1 MTTRFNLTI
10 ILLIVGMSWGLTAPL
25 SKIAVSTGHHYLGL
39 LIWQIIIMILSLG
52 LIQIFRKK
60 KLPLKLN
67 CFWRYVVVAL
77 LGTILPNSIMYK
89 AYFHLQ
95 SGIMSIL
102 VSIVPMIAFLLVLVL
117 QMEKFEIRRFLGVLF
132 GIFAIILIVFPKLD
146 LGYLGEVGWILLALL
161 SPLCYAIEG
170 VWINKIGIAK
180 LDPIEVILGASIL
193 GFFILMPIVALN
205 GYWITPYRVWGPA
218 EFAITASSLIHS
230 IIYISYIWLIGKAG
244 VIFASQVSYIYTAS
258 GIGFSIILLG
268 EGYSLFVW
276 AAVILMLM
284 GLMTVSYTHLRAH
297 ETDS

>member
-1 MTTRFNLTI
+1 MTIRFNLTL
-10 ILLIVGMSWGLTAPL
+10 ILLIVGVSWGLTAPL

-60 KLPLKLN
+60 KLPLNLN
-67 CFWRYVVVAL
+67 CFWRYVLVAL
-77 LGTILPNSIMYK
+77 LGTLLPNSIMYK

-132 GIFAIILIVFPKLD
+132 GIFAIILIAFPKLD
-146 LGYLGEVGWILLALL
+146 LGYIGEVGWILLALL

-284 GLMTVSYTHLRAH
+284 GLMMVRPSRRSSL
-297 ETDS
+297 S

>member
-10 ILLIVGMSWGLTAPL
+10 ILLIVGVSWGLTAPL

-60 KLPLKLN
+60 KLPLNLN
-67 CFWRYVVVAL
+67 CFWRYVLVAL

-230 IIYISYIWLIGKAG
+230 LIYISYIWLIGKAG

-284 GLMTVSYTHLRAH
+284 GLMMVRPSRRSSL
-297 ETDS
+297 S

>member
-10 ILLIVGMSWGLTAPL
+10 ILLIVGVSWGLTAPL

-60 KLPLKLN
+60 KLPLNLN
-67 CFWRYVVVAL
+67 CFWRYVLVAL

-117 QMEKFEIRRFLGVLF
+117 KMEKFEIRRFLGVLF

-205 GYWITPYRVWGPA
+205 GYWVTPYRVWGPA
-218 EFAITASSLIHS
+218 EFAITLSSLIHS

-276 AAVILMLM
+276 AEVILMLM
-284 GLMTVSYTHLRAH
+284 GLMMVRPSRR
-297 ETDS
+297 S

>member
-1 MTTRFNLTI
+1 MTTRFNLTL
-10 ILLIVGMSWGLTAPL
+10 ILLIVGVSWGLTAPL

-60 KLPLKLN
+60 KLPLNLN
-67 CFWRYVVVAL
+67 CFWRYVLVAL

-284 GLMTVSYTHLRAH
+284 GLMMVRPSRRSSL
-297 ETDS
+297 S

>member
-1 MTTRFNLTI
+1 MTARFNLTL
-10 ILLIVGMSWGLTAPL
+10 ILLIVGVSWGLTAPL

-60 KLPLKLN
+60 KLPLNLN
-67 CFWRYVVVAL
+67 CFWRYVLVAL
-77 LGTILPNSIMYK
+77 LGTILPSSIMYK

-146 LGYLGEVGWILLALL
+146 LGYIGEVGWILLALL

-230 IIYISYIWLIGKAG
+230 LIYISYIWLIGKAG

-284 GLMTVSYTHLRAH
+284 GLMMVRPSRRSSL
-297 ETDS
+297 S

>member
-1 MTTRFNLTI
+1 MTARFNLTL
-10 ILLIVGMSWGLTAPL
+10 ILLIVGVSWGLTAPL
-25 SKIAVSTGHHYLGL
+25 SKIAVSTGHHFLGL

-60 KLPLKLN
+60 KLPLNLN
-67 CFWRYVVVAL
+67 CFWRYVLVAL

-117 QMEKFEIRRFLGVLF
+117 KMEKFEIRRFLGVLF

-180 LDPIEVILGASIL
+180 LDPIEIILGASIL

-218 EFAITASSLIHS
+218 EFAITSSSLIHS

-284 GLMTVSYTHLRAH
+284 GLMMVRPSRRSSL
-297 ETDS
+297 S

>member
-1 MTTRFNLTI
+1 MTARFNLTL
-10 ILLIVGMSWGLTAPL
+10 ILLIVGVSWGLTAPL

-60 KLPLKLN
+60 KLPLNLN
-67 CFWRYVVVAL
+67 CFWRYVLVAL

-102 VSIVPMIAFLLVLVL
+102 VSIVPMIAFLLVVVL

-146 LGYLGEVGWILLALL
+146 LGYIGEVGWILLALL

-276 AAVILMLM
+276 AAVILMLF
-284 GLMTVSYTHLRAH
+284 GLMMVRPSRRSSL
-297 ETDS
+297 S

>member
-10 ILLIVGMSWGLTAPL
+10 ILLIVGVSWGLTAPL

-60 KLPLKLN
+60 KLPLNLN
-67 CFWRYVVVAL
+67 CFWRYVLVAL

-146 LGYLGEVGWILLALL
+146 LGYIGEVGWILLALL

-180 LDPIEVILGASIL
+180 LDPIEIILGASIL

-205 GYWITPYRVWGPA
+205 GYWVTPYRVWGPA
-218 EFAITASSLIHS
+218 EFAITLSSLIHS

-284 GLMTVSYTHLRAH
+284 GLMMVRPSR
-297 ETDS
+297 

>member
-1 MTTRFNLTI
+1 MTARFNLTL
-10 ILLIVGMSWGLTAPL
+10 ILLIVGLSWGLTAPL
-25 SKIAVSTGHHYLGL
+25 SKIAVSTGHHFLGL

-60 KLPLKLN
+60 KLPLNLN
-67 CFWRYVVVAL
+67 CFWRYVLVAL
-77 LGTILPNSIMYK
+77 LGTLLPNSIMYK

-146 LGYLGEVGWILLALL
+146 LGYIGEVGWILLALL

-180 LDPIEVILGASIL
+180 LDPIEIILGASIL

-205 GYWITPYRVWGPA
+205 GYWVTPYRVWGPA
-218 EFAITASSLIHS
+218 EFAITLSSLIHS

-284 GLMTVSYTHLRAH
+284 GLMMVRPSRRSSL
-297 ETDS
+297 S

>member
-1 MTTRFNLTI
+1 MTIRFNLTL
-10 ILLIVGMSWGLTAPL
+10 ILLIVGVSWGLTAPL

-60 KLPLKLN
+60 KLPLNLN
-67 CFWRYVVVAL
+67 CFWRYVLVAL

-117 QMEKFEIRRFLGVLF
+117 KMEKFEIRRFLGVLF

-230 IIYISYIWLIGKAG
+230 LIYISYIWLIGKAG

-284 GLMTVSYTHLRAH
+284 GLMMVRPSRRSSL
-297 ETDS
+297 S

>member
-1 MTTRFNLTI
+1 MTIRFNLTL
-10 ILLIVGMSWGLTAPL
+10 ILLIVGVSWGLTAPL

-60 KLPLKLN
+60 KLPLNLN

-230 IIYISYIWLIGKAG
+230 LIYISYIWLIGKAG

-284 GLMTVSYTHLRAH
+284 GLMMVRPSR
-297 ETDS
+297 

>member
-1 MTTRFNLTI
+1 MTARFNLTL
-10 ILLIVGMSWGLTAPL
+10 ILLIVGVSWGLTAPL

-60 KLPLKLN
+60 KLPLNLN
-67 CFWRYVVVAL
+67 CFWRYVLVAL

-146 LGYLGEVGWILLALL
+146 LGYIGEVGWILLALL

-193 GFFILMPIVALN
+193 GFFILIPIVALN
-205 GYWITPYRVWGPA
+205 GYWVTPYRVWGPA
-218 EFAITASSLIHS
+218 EFAITLSSLIHS

-268 EGYSLFVW
+268 EGYPLFVW

-284 GLMTVSYTHLRAH
+284 GLMMVRPSRRSSL
-297 ETDS
+297 S

>member
-10 ILLIVGMSWGLTAPL
+10 ILLIVGVSWGLTAPL

-60 KLPLKLN
+60 KLPLNLN
-67 CFWRYVVVAL
+67 CFWRYVLVAL
-77 LGTILPNSIMYK
+77 LGTILPSSIMYK

-117 QMEKFEIRRFLGVLF
+117 KMEKFEIRRFLGVLF

-146 LGYLGEVGWILLALL
+146 LGYLVEVGWILLALL

-205 GYWITPYRVWGPA
+205 GYWVTPYRAWGPA
-218 EFAITASSLIHS
+218 EFAITSSSLIHS

-284 GLMTVSYTHLRAH
+284 GLMMVRPSRRSSL
-297 ETDS
+297 S

>member
-10 ILLIVGMSWGLTAPL
+10 ILLIVGVSWGLTAPL

-60 KLPLKLN
+60 KLPLNLN
-67 CFWRYVVVAL
+67 CFWRYIVVAL

-117 QMEKFEIRRFLGVLF
+117 KMEKFEIRRFLGVLF

-230 IIYISYIWLIGKAG
+230 LIYISYIWLIGKAG

-284 GLMTVSYTHLRAH
+284 GLMMVRPSRRSSL
-297 ETDS
+297 S

>member
-1 MTTRFNLTI
+1 MSARFNLTL
-10 ILLIVGMSWGLTAPL
+10 ILLIVGVSWGLTAPL

-60 KLPLKLN
+60 KLPLNLN
-67 CFWRYVVVAL
+67 CFWRYVLVAL

-230 IIYISYIWLIGKAG
+230 LIYISYIWLIGKAG

-284 GLMTVSYTHLRAH
+284 GLMMVRPSRRSSL
-297 ETDS
+297 S

>member
-1 MTTRFNLTI
+1 MTIRFNLTL
-10 ILLIVGMSWGLTAPL
+10 ILLIVGVSWGLTAPL

-60 KLPLKLN
+60 KLPLNLN
-67 CFWRYVVVAL
+67 CFWRYIVVAL

-117 QMEKFEIRRFLGVLF
+117 KMEKFEIRRFLGVLF

-230 IIYISYIWLIGKAG
+230 LIYISYIWLIGKAG

-284 GLMTVSYTHLRAH
+284 GLMMVMPSRRSSL
-297 ETDS
+297 S

>member
-1 MTTRFNLTI
+1 MTARFNLTL
-10 ILLIVGMSWGLTAPL
+10 ILLIVGVSWGLTAPL

-39 LIWQIIIMILSLG
+39 LIWQTIIMILSLG

-60 KLPLKLN
+60 KLPLNLN
-67 CFWRYVVVAL
+67 CFWRYVLVAL

-284 GLMTVSYTHLRAH
+284 GLMMVRPSRRSSL
-297 ETDS
+297 S

>member
-1 MTTRFNLTI
+1 MTIRFNLTL
-10 ILLIVGMSWGLTAPL
+10 ILLIVGVSWGLTAPL

-60 KLPLKLN
+60 KLPLNLN
-67 CFWRYVVVAL
+67 CFWRYVLVAL

-193 GFFILMPIVALN
+193 GFFILIPIVALN
-205 GYWITPYRVWGPA
+205 GYWVTPYRVWGPA
-218 EFAITASSLIHS
+218 EFAITLSSLIHS

-284 GLMTVSYTHLRAH
+284 GLMMVRPSRRSSL
-297 ETDS
+297 S

>member
-1 MTTRFNLTI
+1 MTIRFNLTL
-10 ILLIVGMSWGLTAPL
+10 ILLIVGVSWGLTAPL

-60 KLPLKLN
+60 KLPLNLN
-67 CFWRYVVVAL
+67 CFWRYVLVAL

-205 GYWITPYRVWGPA
+205 GYWVTPYRVWGPA
-218 EFAITASSLIHS
+218 EFAITLSSLIHS

-284 GLMTVSYTHLRAH
+284 GLMMVRPSRRSSL
-297 ETDS
+297 S

>member
-10 ILLIVGMSWGLTAPL
+10 ILLIVGVSWGLTAPL

-60 KLPLKLN
+60 KLPLNLN
-67 CFWRYVVVAL
+67 CFWRYVLVAL

-102 VSIVPMIAFLLVLVL
+102 VSIVPMIAFLLVLML

-230 IIYISYIWLIGKAG
+230 LIYISYIWLIGKAG

-284 GLMTVSYTHLRAH
+284 GLMMVRPSRRSSL
-297 ETDS
+297 S

>member
-1 MTTRFNLTI
+1 MTARFNLTL
-10 ILLIVGMSWGLTAPL
+10 ILLIVGVSWGLTAPL

-60 KLPLKLN
+60 KLPLNLN
-67 CFWRYVVVAL
+67 CFWRYVLVAL

-146 LGYLGEVGWILLALL
+146 LGYIGEVSWILLALL

-193 GFFILMPIVALN
+193 GFFILIPIVALN
-205 GYWITPYRVWGPA
+205 GYWVTPYRVWGPA
-218 EFAITASSLIHS
+218 EFAITLSSLIHS

-284 GLMTVSYTHLRAH
+284 GLMMVMPSRRSSL
-297 ETDS
+297 S

>member
-1 MTTRFNLTI
+1 
-10 ILLIVGMSWGLTAPL
+10 VGVSWGLTAPL

-60 KLPLKLN
+60 KLPLNLN
-67 CFWRYVVVAL
+67 CFWRYVLVAL

-117 QMEKFEIRRFLGVLF
+117 KMEKFEIRRFLGVLF

-230 IIYISYIWLIGKAG
+230 LIYISYIWLIGKAG

-284 GLMTVSYTHLRAH
+284 GLMMVRPSRRSSL
-297 ETDS
+297 S

>member
-1 MTTRFNLTI
+1 MTARFNLTL
-10 ILLIVGMSWGLTAPL
+10 ILLIAGVSWGLTAPL

-60 KLPLKLN
+60 KLPLNLN
-67 CFWRYVVVAL
+67 CFWRYVLVAL

-284 GLMTVSYTHLRAH
+284 GLMMVRPSRRSSL
-297 ETDS
+297 S

>member
-1 MTTRFNLTI
+1 MTTRFNLTL
-10 ILLIVGMSWGLTAPL
+10 ILLIVGVSWGLTAPL

-60 KLPLKLN
+60 KLPLNLN
-67 CFWRYVVVAL
+67 CFWRYVLVAL

-146 LGYLGEVGWILLALL
+146 LGYIGEVGWILLALL

-205 GYWITPYRVWGPA
+205 GYWVTPYRVWGPA
-218 EFAITASSLIHS
+218 EFAITLSSLIHS

-284 GLMTVSYTHLRAH
+284 GLMMVRPSRRSSL
-297 ETDS
+297 S

>member
-10 ILLIVGMSWGLTAPL
+10 ILLIVGVSWGLTAPL

-60 KLPLKLN
+60 KLPLNLN
-67 CFWRYVVVAL
+67 CFWRYVLVAL

-117 QMEKFEIRRFLGVLF
+117 KMEKFEIRRFLGVLF

-218 EFAITASSLIHS
+218 EFAITSSSLIHS
-230 IIYISYIWLIGKAG
+230 IIYVSYIWLIGKAG
-244 VIFASQVSYIYTAS
+244 VIFASQVTYIYTAS

-268 EGYSLFVW
+268 EGYSLFIW
-276 AAVILMLM
+276 AAVISMLM
-284 GLMTVSYTHLRAH
+284 GLMMVRPSRRSSL
-297 ETDS
+297 S

>member
-1 MTTRFNLTI
+1 MTIRFNLTL
-10 ILLIVGMSWGLTAPL
+10 ILLIVGVSWGLTAPL

-60 KLPLKLN
+60 KLLLNLN
-67 CFWRYVVVAL
+67 CFWRYVLVAL

-89 AYFHLQ
+89 AYFNLQ

-193 GFFILMPIVALN
+193 GFFILIPIVALN
-205 GYWITPYRVWGPA
+205 GYWVTPYRVWGPA
-218 EFAITASSLIHS
+218 EFAITLSSLIHS

-284 GLMTVSYTHLRAH
+284 GLMMVRPSRRSSL
-297 ETDS
+297 S

>member
-10 ILLIVGMSWGLTAPL
+10 ILLIVGVSWGLTAPL

-60 KLPLKLN
+60 KLPLNLN
-67 CFWRYVVVAL
+67 CFWRYVLVAL

-117 QMEKFEIRRFLGVLF
+117 KMEKFEIRRFLGVLF

-230 IIYISYIWLIGKAG
+230 LIYISYIWLIGKAG

-268 EGYSLFVW
+268 EGYPLFVW

-284 GLMTVSYTHLRAH
+284 GLMMVRPSRRSSL
-297 ETDS
+297 S

>member
-10 ILLIVGMSWGLTAPL
+10 ILLIVGVSWGLTAPL

-60 KLPLKLN
+60 KLPLNLN

-117 QMEKFEIRRFLGVLF
+117 KMEKFEIRRFLGVLF

-180 LDPIEVILGASIL
+180 LDPIEIILGASIL

-244 VIFASQVSYIYTAS
+244 VIFASQVSYIYTC
-258 GIGFSIILLG
+258 LL
-268 EGYSLFVW
+268 
-276 AAVILMLM
+276 
-284 GLMTVSYTHLRAH
+284 YTSPSPRDRTRSRMPSSA
-297 ETDS
+297 

>member
-1 MTTRFNLTI
+1 MTARFNLTL
-10 ILLIVGMSWGLTAPL
+10 ILLIVGVSWGLTAPL

-60 KLPLKLN
+60 KLPLNLN
-67 CFWRYVVVAL
+67 CFWRYVLVAL

-146 LGYLGEVGWILLALL
+146 LGYIGEVGWILLALL

-218 EFAITASSLIHS
+218 EFAITLSSLIHS

-284 GLMTVSYTHLRAH
+284 GLMMVRPSRR
-297 ETDS
+297 S

>member
-1 MTTRFNLTI
+1 MTIRFNLTL
-10 ILLIVGMSWGLTAPL
+10 ILLIVGVSWGLTAPL

-60 KLPLKLN
+60 KLPLNLN
-67 CFWRYVVVAL
+67 CFWRYVLVAL

-146 LGYLGEVGWILLALL
+146 LGYIGEVGWILLALL

-205 GYWITPYRVWGPA
+205 GYWVTPYRVWGPA
-218 EFAITASSLIHS
+218 EFAITLSSLIHS

-284 GLMTVSYTHLRAH
+284 GLMMVRPSRRSSL
-297 ETDS
+297 S

>member
-1 MTTRFNLTI
+1 MTIRFNLTL
-10 ILLIVGMSWGLTAPL
+10 ILLIVGVSWGLTAPL

-60 KLPLKLN
+60 KLPLNLN
-67 CFWRYVVVAL
+67 CFWRYVLVAL

-146 LGYLGEVGWILLALL
+146 LGYIGEVGWILLALL

-180 LDPIEVILGASIL
+180 LDPIEIILGASIL
-193 GFFILMPIVALN
+193 GFFILIPIVALN
-205 GYWITPYRVWGPA
+205 GYWVTPYRVWGPA
-218 EFAITASSLIHS
+218 EFAITLSSLIHS

-284 GLMTVSYTHLRAH
+284 GLMMVRPSRRSSL
-297 ETDS
+297 S

>member
-1 MTTRFNLTI
+1 MTIRFNLTL
-10 ILLIVGMSWGLTAPL
+10 ILLIVGVSWGLTAPL

-60 KLPLKLN
+60 KLPLNLN
-67 CFWRYVVVAL
+67 CFWRYVLVAL

-205 GYWITPYRVWGPA
+205 GYWITPYRIWGPA

-284 GLMTVSYTHLRAH
+284 GLMMVRPSRRSSL
-297 ETDS
+297 S

>member
-1 MTTRFNLTI
+1 MTIRFNLTL
-10 ILLIVGMSWGLTAPL
+10 ILLIVGVSWGLTAPL

-60 KLPLKLN
+60 KLPLNLN

-146 LGYLGEVGWILLALL
+146 LGYIGEVGWILLALL

-230 IIYISYIWLIGKAG
+230 LIYISYIWLIGKAG

-284 GLMTVSYTHLRAH
+284 GLMMVRPSRRSSL
-297 ETDS
+297 S

>member
-10 ILLIVGMSWGLTAPL
+10 ILLIVGVSWGLTAPL

-60 KLPLKLN
+60 KLPLNLN
-67 CFWRYVVVAL
+67 CFWRYVLVAL

-102 VSIVPMIAFLLVLVL
+102 VSIVPMIAFLLVLVIK
-117 QMEKFEIRRFLGVLF
+117 MEKFEIRRFLGVLF

-230 IIYISYIWLIGKAG
+230 LIYISYIWLIGKAG

-284 GLMTVSYTHLRAH
+284 GLMMVMPSRRSSL
-297 ETDS
+297 S

>member
-1 MTTRFNLTI
+1 MTARFNLTL
-10 ILLIVGMSWGLTAPL
+10 ILLIVGVSWGLTAPL

-60 KLPLKLN
+60 KLPLNLN
-67 CFWRYVVVAL
+67 CFWRYVLVAL

-146 LGYLGEVGWILLALL
+146 LGYIGEVGWILLALL

-180 LDPIEVILGASIL
+180 LDPIEIILGASIL
-193 GFFILMPIVALN
+193 GFFILIPIVALN
-205 GYWITPYRVWGPA
+205 GYWVTPYRVWGPA
-218 EFAITASSLIHS
+218 EFAITLSSLIHS

-268 EGYSLFVW
+268 EGYPLFVW

-284 GLMTVSYTHLRAH
+284 GLMMVRPSRRSSL
-297 ETDS
+297 S

>member
-10 ILLIVGMSWGLTAPL
+10 ILLIVGVSWGLTAPL

-39 LIWQIIIMILSLG
+39 LIWQISIMILSLG

-60 KLPLKLN
+60 KLPLNLN
-67 CFWRYVVVAL
+67 CFWRYVLVAL

-117 QMEKFEIRRFLGVLF
+117 KMEKFEIRRFLGVLF

-218 EFAITASSLIHS
+218 EFAITSSSLIHS
-230 IIYISYIWLIGKAG
+230 IIYVSYIWLIGKAG

-284 GLMTVSYTHLRAH
+284 GLMMVRPSRRSSL
-297 ETDS
+297 S